1 MEVTQVSTDTWIDKQ
16 NVVYIQTEYYLA
28 LNRKGILQY
37 VTKWMK
43 LEDIILQEINQSQKN
58 KYYDSTYI
66 RYLVINTESRMV
78 LPVTGGGGMGS

>member
-1 MEVTQVSTDTWIDKQ
+1 MDKQ